1 MMVTE
6 GAIFHICFGLVLK
19 ITLTGFPELSEMA
32 IGAPL
37 EVAVTLG
44 LPIADQHSGE
54 VPSHAVVG
62 TL

>member
-1 MMVTE
+1 M
-6 GAIFHICFGLVLK
+6 LK